1 VTVTVGQ
8 TLAVCAARLGADATG
23 VLARLAGVV
32 GDEAREAA
40 ATLARQGDRESMQR
54 RALTAAEARVPSTQ
68 TLRHV
73 HPSWI
78 EAVLEDLPER
88 ARFAIGGSSALPLDV
103 WLARR
108 VIASIPPMP
117 TVAQRPLERVLVRS
131 STEVHA
137 WLSSVGSDQLAFA
150 LGSHAATHPL
160 LLAAS
165 VRIGRAPRVGQLG
178 PQRAAIARCR
188 GISLGEGERALLVV
202 ASRALAPHL
211 ANDPIG
217 RLQLP
222 RRLPRALGVLVENE
236 LITHA
241 STPIDHAPTWAALLV
256 ET

>member
-8 TLAVCAARLGADATG
+8 TLAVCAERLGAHATG

-40 ATLARQGDRESMQR
+40 ATLARQTDRESMQR
-54 RALTAAEARVPSTQ
+54 RAQTAAEARVPSTQ
-68 TLRHV
+68 TLRAI

-78 EAVLEDLPER
+78 EAALGDLPER
-88 ARFAIGGSSALPLDV
+88 ARSAIGGSSAVDV
-103 WLARR
+103 WLARF
-108 VIASIPPMP
+108 VMATIPPMP
-117 TVAQRPLERVLVRS
+117 AVAQRPLERVLVRS
-131 STEVHA
+131 STDVHA
-137 WLSSVGSDQLAFA
+137 WLSSVGADQLAFA
-150 LGSHAATHPL
+150 LGNPAASHPL
-160 LLAAS
+160 LSAAS
-165 VRIGRAPRVGQLG
+165 DRIGRTPRVGQLG

-211 ANDPIG
+211 ANDPVG
-217 RLQLP
+217 RIQLP